1 MSAARKA
8 RELGEALVEVGGN
21 TNEARKLIK
30 RGADVNYVVKF
41 MHEGVERSMTPL
53 VQAAS
58 LGHANILSVLI
69 ERGADVNKPEP
80 LAGFTTLH

>member
-30 RGADVNYVVKF
+30 RGADVNYVYRF
-41 MHEGVERSMTPL
+41 MRDGMGNTMTPL
-53 VQAAS
+53 IQAVGLS
-58 LGHANILSVLI
+58 DANVI
-69 ERGADVNKPEP
+69 
-80 LAGFTTLH
+80 